1 MRGVLNRMKTVAF
14 LLWEHL
20 AMQAKEAEMS
30 STVTEVKEKCEVLG
44 KEIEDTKAES
54 ERQRVE
60 METTMAQKKKEYAY
74 EKGVKQLSSILSLN
88 QRRALTQAFNR
99 WNTTVAS
106 MKKEEEV
113 TELKDAQREKEVS
126 DLKKTHEGEVTE
138 LKKTHESE
146 MSDLKKTHEGEVT
159 ELKKNHEGEVTE
171 LKKTHEGEVTE
182 IKQEHLKVV
191 TEMNAQHAEGT

>member
-1 MRGVLNRMKTVAF
+1 MCGIYNRMKTVAF

-20 AMQAKEAEMS
+20 AMKAKEEEMS
-30 STVTEVKEKCEVLG
+30 STVTEVKEKCEMLG
-44 KEIEDTKAES
+44 KAIEDTKEES

-60 METTMAQKKKEYAY
+60 METKMGQKKKEYAY
-74 EKGVKQLSSILSLN
+74 EKGMKQLSSILSLN

-106 MKKEEEV
+106 LKKEEEV

-126 DLKKTHEGEVTE
+126 ELKKTHEDEVTELKNEHEGEVTE
-138 LKKTHESE
+138 LKKTHE
-146 MSDLKKTHEGEVT
+146 DEVT
-159 ELKKNHEGEVTE
+159 ELKKTHEGEVTE

-182 IKQEHLKVV
+182 LKKEHEKVV
-191 TEMNAQHAEGT
+191 TEMNQQHAEGI